1 MPFFQTVPAAENLQ
15 HCWTASTMQD
25 ESARQDSVDSG
36 NGNGKILEIA
46 NFETRK
52 GDFTLD

>member
-15 HCWTASTMQD
+15 HCQTASTMQD

-46 NFETRK
+46 NFETCK

>member
-1 MPFFQTVPAAENLQ
+1 MPFFLTVPAAENFR

-36 NGNGKILEIA
+36 NGKILEIA
-46 NFETRK
+46 TFEIRK

>member
-1 MPFFQTVPAAENLQ
+1 MPFFLTVPASENFR

-36 NGNGKILEIA
+36 NGKILEIA
-46 NFETRK
+46 TFEIRK
-52 GDFTLD
+52 GDFRLDWM